1 VHQALLDLVPVNAYN
16 KVSGIDLIKENRLKM
31 GEIAHKTAI
40 QHSWDRVAYEME
52 DIYLIERDL

>member
-1 VHQALLDLVPVNAYN
+1 
-16 KVSGIDLIKENRLKM
+16 M